1 MKVFVLEFISTV
13 GGVQIVYKN
22 ILPGLSDSN
31 TVYFLDP
38 YNNGFG
44 ENFSGFENIKVVELP
59 IKSKS
64 SLGWNKG
71 IIGKISI
78 LFRYGC
84 EYLRYFKKLKRLVK
98 SENVDMLY
106 VSGKKELFFAYLI
119 KKFTKIPY
127 IFHSHGFAKAADI
140 GFIYRKT
147 ISHADKIICISDA
160 TRKVLLERKI
170 DDKKITVVYNGVD
183 IDKISVF
190 SQPEKTEKENFE
202 VIFAGAV
209 QPTKG
214 VHTLAEAVLRLCR
227 EEGGISLDI
236 FGEIPKAVP
245 QSYREN
251 LADIVSKSGG
261 AIRLCGYSDKIL
273 EEIAKHDLL
282 VLPSQNE
289 GLGMV
294 ILEAMCLEK
303 PVIGSNVGG
312 IPEIIGDGETGLLF
326 ENKNADDLYEK
337 IKLLKNNRELAEN
350 MGVCGRERVEKLYSL
365 KRQTELIDGVIKS
378 MKATK

>member
-13 GGVQIVYKN
+13 GGVQTVYKN
-22 ILPGLSDSN
+22 ILPGLSRN
-31 TVYFLDP
+31 HTLCFLDP
-38 YNNGFG
+38 YGNDFDNSL
-44 ENFSGFENIKVVELP
+44 SGFENIKVLRLP
-59 IKSKS
+59 IKSRS
-64 SLGWNKG
+64 SLGWNRG
-71 IIGKISI
+71 FLGRISI
-78 LFRYGC
+78 IFQYGF
-84 EYLRYFKKLKRLVK
+84 EYMSYLKKLIKLIK
-98 SENVDMLY
+98 SENADMLY

-119 KKFTKIPY
+119 KKFTKMPY
-127 IFHSHGFAKAADI
+127 IYHSHGFAQAADI
-140 GFIYRKT
+140 GFMYRKT

-160 TRKVLLERKI
+160 TRRVLLERKI

-183 IDKISVF
+183 VDKISAF
-190 SQPEKTEKENFE
+190 SQPKNAENENFR

-214 VHTLAEAVLRLCR
+214 VHTLAEAVLRLSR

-245 QSYREN
+245 KEYIEKLS
-251 LADIVSKSGG
+251 DIAASSGG
-261 AIRLCGYSDKIL
+261 AIRLCGYSDKVAS
-273 EEIAKHDLL
+273 EIAKRDLL

-294 ILEAMCLEK
+294 LLEAMCLKK

-312 IPEIIGDGETGLLF
+312 IPEIIEDGKTGFLF

-337 IKLLKNNRELAEN
+337 IKALKNDRKLAEN
-350 MGVCGRERVEKLYSL
+350 MGICGRERVEKLYSL
-365 KRQTELIDGVIKS
+365 KVQVDHIDGVIKS
-378 MKATK
+378 MKDAD